1 MCNKKAKQL
10 ERRTN
15 MNYTFSDNI
24 SSVKPSAIREILK
37 MVAAN
42 PSIISLSTGSPS
54 SEAIPVD
61 TIHEISEKI
70 FRERGI
76 ESLQYSVTEGY
87 LPLRETTKKRLHDVF
102 GIDTENNDVIITT
115 GGQQGLFMTPQV
127 LVNRGDT
134 VLVESP
140 SFVSGI
146 IAMKTAGANV
156 VGVEMDEDGIRLDLL
171 EQRMEEIGMKKEGL
185 QWYLDLRRYGG
196 CKHAGFGLGFER
208 FVMYVTGMQNIRDV
222 VPFARTPRNLMF

>member
-1 MCNKKAKQL
+1 
-10 ERRTN
+10 

-87 LPLRETTKKRLHDVF
+87 LPLREK
-102 GIDTENNDVIITT
+102 
-115 GGQQGLFMTPQV
+115 TP
-127 LVNRGDT
+127 
-134 VLVESP
+134 S
-140 SFVSGI
+140 
-146 IAMKTAGANV
+146 
-156 VGVEMDEDGIRLDLL
+156 
-171 EQRMEEIGMKKEGL
+171 
-185 QWYLDLRRYGG
+185 
-196 CKHAGFGLGFER
+196 
-208 FVMYVTGMQNIRDV
+208 
-222 VPFARTPRNLMF
+222 